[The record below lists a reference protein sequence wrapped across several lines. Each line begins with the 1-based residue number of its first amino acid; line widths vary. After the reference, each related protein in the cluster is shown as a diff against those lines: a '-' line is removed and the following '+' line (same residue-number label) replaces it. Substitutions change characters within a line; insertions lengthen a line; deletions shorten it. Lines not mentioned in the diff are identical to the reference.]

1 MKKIG
6 LLFVLFIFAIAG
18 FSQEKA
24 HVKIRVIDFKDQP
37 IPQAEVFFHNT
48 RENSVISGI
57 ANATGNL
64 ELDLPAGLYTVRL
77 KTMNGN
83 KDYTEIEIPT
93 LGPNEFYNNI
103 NIIIQFEE
111 DKSFTLT
118 DLYFETGKSIIK
130 PESYSK
136 LNELVAYLKLKSSLK
151 IQISGHTDNQG
162 EEEANLTLSKN
173 RANAVR
179 DYLVKNGIQ
188 TGRIITVGLGETKPI
203 ASNDTESGRAFN
215 RRIEIQI
222 L

>member
-1 MKKIG
+1 
-6 LLFVLFIFAIAG
+6 
-18 FSQEKA
+18 
-24 HVKIRVIDFKDQP
+24 
-37 IPQAEVFFHNT
+37 VFFHNT
-48 RENSVISGI
+48 KENWVISGI

-64 ELDLPAGLYTVRL
+64 ELVLPAGIYTVRL

-136 LNELVAYLKLKSSLK
+136 LNELVAYLKLNSALK

-188 TGRIITVGLGETKPI
+188 TSRIITVGMGETKPI
-203 ASNDTESGRAFN
+203 ASNDNESGRAFN